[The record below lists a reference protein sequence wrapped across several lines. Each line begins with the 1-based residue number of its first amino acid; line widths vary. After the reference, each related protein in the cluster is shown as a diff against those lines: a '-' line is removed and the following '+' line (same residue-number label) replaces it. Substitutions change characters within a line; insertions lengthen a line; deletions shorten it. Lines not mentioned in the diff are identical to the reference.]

1 LAFVGVLD
9 ASRARHVNGQRMEA
23 NLIPNH
29 LPDETAYS
37 FLCRLHLRSGHSSF
51 LKVTLPLVNV
61 NASRPANEFPSY
73 IPSLSRL
80 TGISE
85 VVIVHEMTTF
95 QYYKPFCSEDT
106 RCVLLNSLISGHTA
120 SLQARLGKIAS
131 RLPSKLPLIS
141 CPLCVEHDLEKFGTP
156 YWHITHQLTGVNVCP
171 IHKCHLHKQP
181 HSSKR
186 IVLPTAGKPIEFV
199 NSTDEIGFSKLIQ
212 NELNYCPTN
221 IDLSTIH
228 NCYQQQLAVQGLL
241 TAHSRIKQR
250 MLRCL
255 LLDNL
260 NSIHIDKK
268 IEAYFTSQISKHQY
282 PECLLYNIQAV
293 HQPLKHLLFIS
304 ALFNDWAHFLD
315 CLEASKEML
324 PPKNIEIPD
333 PPVPATINWELALA
347 ELKSGSSM
355 RAVAKSFGT
364 TVNTLKIKAA
374 QQNIKVGT
382 RPSKLFKDAEEQI
395 LDRLHKGDKTQSIA
409 ADFGLSIG
417 AIEKVLSKNP
427 ELKGVRKRI
436 WFTETRNLRC
446 TEMLDYLAKHPN
458 ATRNQI
464 KLALNGAY
472 MWLYRHERDWLY
484 ETLPS
489 EIPRKQRYNHN
500 H

>member
-1 LAFVGVLD
+1 
-9 ASRARHVNGQRMEA
+9 MEA

-37 FLCRLHLRSGHSSF
+37 FLCRLHLRAAHSSF
-51 LKVTLPLVNV
+51 LKDTLPLVNV

-80 TGISE
+80 TGMSE
-85 VVIVHEMTTF
+85 VVIVNEMTTF
-95 QYYKPFCSEDT
+95 QHYKPFCSEEIT
-106 RCVLLNSLISGHTA
+106 NVLLNSLISGHTA

-131 RLPSKLPLIS
+131 RLPSKYPLVC
-141 CPLCVEHDLEKFGTP
+141 CPLCVAYDIETYGTT
-156 YWHITHQLTGVNVCP
+156 YWHITHQLAGVNVCP
-171 IHKCHLHKQP
+171 IHKCYLHKQP

-186 IVLPTAGKPIEFV
+186 IVLPAPDKQVELV

-221 IDLSTIH
+221 TDLSTIH
-228 NCYQQQLAVQGLL
+228 NCYQQQLDDHGLL
-241 TAHSRIKQR
+241 TAHRHIKQR
-250 MLRCL
+250 ILRCL

-260 NSIHIDKK
+260 NSIHIDEK

-282 PECLLYNIQAV
+282 PECLFYNIQAV

-315 CLEASKEML
+315 CLEASQQML
-324 PPKNIEIPD
+324 PQNNIAIPT

-374 QQNIKVGT
+374 QQNIKVGS

-409 ADFGLSIG
+409 TDFGLSVG
-417 AIEKVLSKNP
+417 AIEKVLSKHP
-427 ELKGVRKRI
+427 ELKDVRKKI
-436 WFTETRNLRC
+436 WFTETRNVRRAEL
-446 TEMLDYLAKHPN
+446 LDYLAKHPN

-464 KLALNGAY
+464 KQELNGAY
-472 MWLYRHERDWLY
+472 MWLYRHQRDWLY
-484 ETLPS
+484 KTLPA
-489 EIPRKQRYNHN
+489 EILRQLRYYQKS
-500 H
+500 